1 MCTENRLAKACQGQA
16 KHSSLFCLA
25 ISGAEKKS
33 FIGLCKFANFFV
45 TIIFHDFNEDRK

>member
-1 MCTENRLAKACQGQA
+1 MA

-25 ISGAEKKS
+25 ISGAEKKKS
-33 FIGLCKFANFFV
+33 FIGLFKFANFFV